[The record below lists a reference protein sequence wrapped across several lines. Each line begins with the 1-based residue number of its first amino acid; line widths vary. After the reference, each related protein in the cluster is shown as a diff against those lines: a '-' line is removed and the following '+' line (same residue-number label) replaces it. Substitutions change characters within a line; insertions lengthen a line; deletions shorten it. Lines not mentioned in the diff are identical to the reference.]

1 MIEKQQAS
9 GSKLS
14 MTALVMIFNL
24 MINIENFKS
33 SWSPEMVLV
42 IPKYLL
48 SLHFNALAISLAKKF
63 IELFTIIRSW
73 GGQHIAVVGVKVTR
87 AIFPPFSFHILI
99 WNKCLLSSRSSRRST
114 ASMSGGWAT
123 RWWLRWKWQ
132 KPSGAKSELTRDQS
146 TRNSW
151 RNNKIKWKGYKFTE
165 NQNHPNN
172 YEQGRQNWK

>member
-1 MIEKQQAS
+1 
-9 GSKLS
+9 
-14 MTALVMIFNL
+14 
-24 MINIENFKS
+24 MINIDNFKS
-33 SWSPEMVLV
+33 SCSPEMVLV
-42 IPKYLL
+42 ISKYLL
-48 SLHFNALAISLAKKF
+48 SLHFNALAINSLTKKSV
-63 IELFTIIRSW
+63 ELFTIIRSW

-87 AIFPPFSFHILI
+87 AIFLPFSFHIFI

-146 TRNSW
+146 TRNRW

-172 YEQGRQNWK
+172 YEQGQHIKWETLQDSPLLF